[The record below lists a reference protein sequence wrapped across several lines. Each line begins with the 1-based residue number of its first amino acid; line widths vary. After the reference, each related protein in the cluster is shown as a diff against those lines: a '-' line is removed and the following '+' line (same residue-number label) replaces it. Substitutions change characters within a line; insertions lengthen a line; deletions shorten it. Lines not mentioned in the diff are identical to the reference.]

1 MPIGTRRCSNRPRGL
16 REKLLV
22 LSVCSIAILAT
33 SACGQNSSSDIGPN
47 PGQRQSSAVDPR
59 TLAIPASQDGRFSVD
74 TPQSVRDA
82 EANARATGPFSN
94 VKPLEIKQGGSLG
107 SLGLN
112 LKTMFVDDL
121 KDPNARIDRLES
133 AVIAMQEDMKTL
145 APSMQRMAV
154 IEQDL
159 EALVGQLEAVLQEES
174 GHQPA
179 ATPYVAPA
187 PASNDGPVSLQSM
200 EDSDPMPLS
209 AEDTAAPMA
218 TPPAATPA
226 PAAAA
231 PTPAPTP
238 APTAAAPAKTQ
249 SPSGLSVLD
258 VRLGEHTG
266 KTRLVFDVTGSATFR
281 ADLDNAEKIL
291 IVEIEKAAWNAAA
304 TKTLSSPMVQSY
316 STQALDGGNG
326 VRVILVLKKN
336 ASISSQSLLKPE
348 GAQPNHRIVI
358 DLTHG

>member
-1 MPIGTRRCSNRPRGL
+1 MPIGTRRCSDRPRGL

-33 SACGQNSSSDIGPN
+33 SACGQNSSSNVGPN
-47 PGQRQSSAVDPR
+47 PGQRQSSVVDPR

-82 EANARATGPFSN
+82 AADTRATGPFSN
-94 VKPLEIKQGGSLG
+94 IKPLEIKQGGSLG

-159 EALVGQLEAVLQEES
+159 EALVGQLEAVLQEE
-174 GHQPA
+174 GGQQPA
-179 ATPYVAPA
+179 ETPHPYPDPA
-187 PASNDGPVSLQSM
+187 PASDDGPVSLQSM
-200 EDSDPMPLS
+200 EDADPMPLS
-209 AEDTAAPMA
+209 AQDTAAPQK
-218 TPPAATPA
+218 ATPA
-226 PAAAA
+226 PAAA
-231 PTPAPTP
+231 TPAAP
-238 APTAAAPAKTQ
+238 APAPATTAAAKTQ

-258 VRLGEHTG
+258 LRLGEHTG
-266 KTRLVFDVTGSATFR
+266 KTRLVFDVTGTATFR

-326 VRVILVLKKN
+326 VRVILVLKKG

-348 GAQPNHRIVI
+348 GAQTNHRIVI

>member
-1 MPIGTRRCSNRPRGL
+1 MPIGTRRCSNRPRDL

-22 LSVCSIAILAT
+22 FCVCSIAILAT
-33 SACGQNSSSDIGPN
+33 SACGQNSSSNVGPN

-59 TLAIPASQDGRFSVD
+59 TLALPASQDGRFSVD
-74 TPQSVRDA
+74 TPQSMRDA
-82 EANARATGPFSN
+82 ADTRAGGPFSN
-94 VKPLEIKQGGSLG
+94 IKPLEIKQGGSLG

-112 LKTMFVDDL
+112 LKSMLVDDL

-174 GHQPA
+174 GHQPT
-179 ATPYVAPA
+179 ATPYASSA
-187 PASNDGPVSLQSM
+187 PASNDGPISLQAM
-200 EDSDPMPLS
+200 EDADPMPLG
-209 AEDTAAPMA
+209 AEDNTASAPA
-218 TPPAATPA
+218 TATPA
-226 PAAAA
+226 PAA
-231 PTPAPTP
+231 T
-238 APTAAAPAKTQ
+238 PAKTQ
-249 SPSGLSVLD
+249 SPSGLGVLD
-258 VRLGEHTG
+258 LRLGEHTG
-266 KTRLVFDVTGSATFR
+266 KTRLVFDVNGAVTFR

-304 TKTLSSPMVQSY
+304 AKTLSSPMVQSY

-336 ASISSQSLLKPE
+336 ATISSQSLLKPE
-348 GAQPNHRIVI
+348 GAQANHRIVI

>member
-1 MPIGTRRCSNRPRGL
+1 MPIGTQRYACRLRDL

-22 LSVCSIAILAT
+22 LSVCSIAVLAM
-33 SACGQNSSSDIGPN
+33 SACGQNSNGTVGPN

-59 TLAIPASQDGRFSVD
+59 TLAIPTSQDGRFSVD

-82 EANARATGPFSN
+82 AATTPGPFSD

-121 KDPNARIDRLES
+121 KDPNARMDRLEG
-133 AVIAMQEDMKTL
+133 AVIAMQADMKTL

-159 EALVGQLEAVLQEES
+159 EALVGQLEAVLNEES
-174 GHQPA
+174 GQTGTTAAH
-179 ATPYVAPA
+179 ATPYTDTAPQH
-187 PASNDGPVSLQSM
+187 NDTGANDSPVSLQSM
-200 EDSDPMPLS
+200 QESDPTALS
-209 AEDTAAPMA
+209 MEDTAAPA
-218 TPPAATPA
+218 PAATPA
-226 PAAAA
+226 PT
-231 PTPAPTP
+231 PTT
-238 APTAAAPAKTQ
+238 TAAAKTQ
-249 SPSGLSVLD
+249 SAPTQSSSGLGVSDL
-258 VRLGEHTG
+258 RLGEHPG
-266 KTRLVFDVTGSATFR
+266 KTRLVFDVTGMTTFR

-291 IVEIEKAAWNAAA
+291 IVEIDKAAWNSAAA
-304 TKTLSSPMVQSY
+304 KTLSSPMVQSY

-336 ASISSQSLLKPE
+336 ASISSQSMLKPE
-348 GAQPNHRIVI
+348 GAQSNHRLVI

>member
-1 MPIGTRRCSNRPRGL
+1 L
-16 REKLLV
+16 REKLLIV
-22 LSVCSIAILAT
+22 SVCSIAILAT
-33 SACGQNSSSDIGPN
+33 SACGLNSSDNVGPN
-47 PGQRQSSAVDPR
+47 PGQKQSSAVDPR

-82 EANARATGPFSN
+82 AADARATGPFSTI
-94 VKPLEIKQGGSLG
+94 KPLEIKQGGSLG

-121 KDPNARIDRLES
+121 RDPNARIDRLEG
-133 AVIAMQEDMKTL
+133 AVIAMHEDMKTL

-159 EALVGQLEAVLQEES
+159 EALVGQLEAVLQEE
-174 GHQPA
+174 GGQPA
-179 ATPYVAPA
+179 PSPYNAMP
-187 PASNDGPVSLQSM
+187 PASNDGPVSLQAM
-200 EDSDPMPLS
+200 QDADPMALS
-209 AEDTAAPMA
+209 EEDTAAPME
-218 TPPAATPA
+218 TPEPAAT
-226 PAAAA
+226 A
-231 PTPAPTP
+231 PTPAPAPTP
-238 APTAAAPAKTQ
+238 AATPAKTQ

-258 VRLGEHTG
+258 LRLGEHAG
-266 KTRLVFDVTGSATFR
+266 KTRLVFDVTGTTTFR

-336 ASISSQSLLKPE
+336 ATISSQSLLKPE
-348 GAQPNHRIVI
+348 GAQTNHRIVI